1 MSIFTKIADLIHGLF
16 NRIPKELREYAEI
29 ALSITGKIRAALTSD
44 TAIAIDDLT
53 PANIDGEARTRL
65 IAALDDISQ
74 WLYLIKG
81 LPEVLQKAV
90 LAKAAS
96 HIVAALDGNE
106 LRTNR
111 YDVISQVAYSKQKD

>member
-44 TAIAIDDLT
+44 TAITIDDLI
-53 PANIDGEARTRL
+53 PADIDGEARTRL
-65 IAALDDISQ
+65 IAALDDVIQ

-96 HIVAALDGNE
+96 HIVAALDNRE
-106 LRTNR
+106 LRSNQ
-111 YDVISQVAYSKQKD
+111 YDSITQIVFSKHK